1 MMEHQGTNISFQ
13 TSTLSSILNSYK
25 QHAGVTGKVNLSF
38 EGEILDL
45 NQTIEETDIED
56 EDLIEVV

>member
-1 MMEHQGTNISFQ
+1 MYLWTYVLSQ
-13 TSTLSSILNSYK
+13 TATLSSLVNSYK
-25 QHAGVTGKVNLSF
+25 QHAGVTGSVNLSF

-45 NQTIEETDIED
+45 NQTIEQTDLED